1 MQVTRAAWLSA
12 CLLALAAC
20 LPGCTPTRES
30 APSAGQ
36 DTGQAASGGAP
47 APGAIRLWA
56 DSALRPAVQAIASRH
71 EARTGQPVALTFG
84 PSAALRQRISQG
96 QEADVFVAAGS
107 TQPQQLASCGQW
119 QPPAVIAKD
128 SLCLMTAPRL
138 TVAPATALGALLR
151 ADVRVGAYQPGAEP
165 LGDAFWQLV
174 DRADQ
179 LQSGAHATLTAKVHV
194 LSGGQPLREELMQGR
209 IDAAV
214 QGCIGAGADAASTA
228 LGITPLP
235 AALDTGLPYNLTW
248 RLKASEAARQL
259 AQAMQSPEAAQ
270 QWRALGLQTP

>member
-12 CLLALAAC
+12 CLLALAVC

-96 QEADVFVAAGS
+96 QEADVFVDRMISATNTPWA
-107 TQPQQLASCGQW
+107 PW
-119 QPPAVIAKD
+119 AVI
-128 SLCLMTAPRL
+128 P
-138 TVAPATALGALLR
+138 
-151 ADVRVGAYQPGAEP
+151 
-165 LGDAFWQLV
+165 
-174 DRADQ
+174 
-179 LQSGAHATLTAKVHV
+179 SGSKKHAQAKVMEAV
-194 LSGGQPLREELMQGR
+194 VEALRKELG
-209 IDAAV
+209 
-214 QGCIGAGADAASTA
+214 
-228 LGITPLP
+228 
-235 AALDTGLPYNLTW
+235 N
-248 RLKASEAARQL
+248 
-259 AQAMQSPEAAQ
+259 
-270 QWRALGLQTP
+270 

>member
-1 MQVTRAAWLSA
+1 MFGTQVPNIDTWNTR
-12 CLLALAAC
+12 LLVERKLNEKKSRDPLQGVDITVEALFNRAVD
-20 LPGCTPTRES
+20 GWDTP
-30 APSAGQ
+30 
-36 DTGQAASGGAP
+36 
-47 APGAIRLWA
+47 AIK
-56 DSALRPAVQAIASRH
+56 S
-71 EARTGQPVALTFG
+71 
-84 PSAALRQRISQG
+84 
-96 QEADVFVAAGS
+96 
-107 TQPQQLASCGQW
+107 
-119 QPPAVIAKD
+119 
-128 SLCLMTAPRL
+128 
-138 TVAPATALGALLR
+138 GALLR

-235 AALDTGLPYNLTW
+235 AALDTGLPYTLTW

>member
-1 MQVTRAAWLSA
+1 M
-12 CLLALAAC
+12 
-20 LPGCTPTRES
+20 
-30 APSAGQ
+30 
-36 DTGQAASGGAP
+36 
-47 APGAIRLWA
+47 
-56 DSALRPAVQAIASRH
+56 
-71 EARTGQPVALTFG
+71 ALTFG

-107 TQPQQLASCGQW
+107 TQPQQLASGGQW

-235 AALDTGLPYNLTW
+235 AALDTGLPYTLTW

-259 AQAMQSPEAAQ
+259 AQAMQSPEAVQ